1 MVARVLSDDRPFL
14 TRDVCMHP
22 FAYIKELPVA
32 ELGCHLGPTSGKWV
46 GLSCYSDQN
55 SGIQYRKYVLYPGAC
70 RCIRVASPTFATDKT
85 WYGCWPHKT
94 SSCLSSFVLGDH
106 IEFIGVVRF
115 VVVLFVVA
123 SADCFPNNLALEL
136 GQELD

>member
-1 MVARVLSDDRPFL
+1 
-14 TRDVCMHP
+14 VCMHP
-22 FAYIKELPVA
+22 FAYIKELQVA
-32 ELGCHLGPTSGKWV
+32 ELGWAGLGCHLGPTSGKWV

-55 SGIQYRKYVLYPGAC
+55 SGIPMHQ
-70 RCIRVASPTFATDKT
+70 VASPSFATDKT

-115 VVVLFVVA
+115 VVVLLVVA